1 MKKYYERILDKILKE
16 ELEAFGAVLI
26 TGPKW
31 SGKSTTAKKIAK
43 TIVNLQDPF
52 KKESYINMIDL
63 NPYLILEGEK
73 PLLID
78 EWQEAPVLWDA
89 IRHDVDNKNEKG
101 LYILTGSQ
109 KVDSS
114 KISHSGAG
122 RISRILMR
130 TMSLYESKASN
141 GKVSIEDLFKGA
153 EFEPTRSKLSIE
165 DIANLIVK
173 GGFPSTIDETLSV
186 ARKQVRGYMD
196 IIASVEIFTVDG
208 IKRDS
213 NVMFQVLRS
222 LARNTSTQVTDVSLI
237 KDIEVNNFLIHRNTL
252 SSYINVLKDLYIIED
267 LKAWNPK
274 LRSKSAIRT
283 SDTRHFIDP
292 SIPANLL
299 DAGPEDIIRNVNTFG
314 LLFESLVV
322 RDLRV
327 YADFLNGKVFHYR
340 DSSGLEVDSI
350 IHLDNGKWAAIEI
363 KLGTKELDKAAENLI
378 KLKNVVDIKLEPS
391 FLMIIT
397 GGEFAYKRPDGVFVV
412 PIGCLKP

>member
-1 MKKYYERILDKILKE
+1 MKKYYERILDKLLKE

-31 SGKSTTAKKIAK
+31 SGKSTTAKKLAK
-43 TIVNLQDPF
+43 TVVNLQDPL
-52 KKESYINMIDL
+52 KKEDYIAMINL

-89 IRHDVDNKNEKG
+89 IRHDVDEKNTKG

-130 TMSLYESKASN
+130 TMSLYESKISS
-141 GKVSIEDLFKGA
+141 GKISLEALFEGK
-153 EFEPTRSKLSIE
+153 EFEAVKSSLSIE
-165 DIANLIVK
+165 DVANLIVR
-173 GGFPSTIDETLSV
+173 GGFPGTIDETLTV

-196 IIASVEIFTVDG
+196 IIASVEITTIDG
-208 IKRDS
+208 VRRDP
-213 NVMFQVLRS
+213 NVMFQVLRA
-222 LARNTSTQVTDVSLI
+222 LARNTATQVTDVNLI
-237 KDIEVNNFLIHRNTL
+237 KDIEVNNFSIHRNTL
-252 SSYINVLKDLYIIED
+252 SSYLNVLKDLYIIED
-267 LKAWNPK
+267 LKAWNPR
-274 LRSKSAIRT
+274 LRSKSTIRT

-299 DAGPEDIIRNVNTFG
+299 DAGPEDLLRDVKTFG

-322 RDLRV
+322 RDLKV
-327 YADFLNGKVFHYR
+327 YADYLSGKVFHYR
-340 DSSGLEVDSI
+340 DSSGLKADSI
-350 IHLDNGKWAAIEI
+350 MHLDNGKWAAIEI
-363 KLGTKELDKAAENLI
+363 KLGVKDLDKAAENLI
-378 KLKNVVDIKLEPS
+378 KLKNTVDIKLEPS

-397 GGEFAYKRPDGVFVV
+397 GGEFAYKREDGVFVV